1 MEFINLTPHV
11 VTVYAIAACIEQPGG
26 RGYTLME
33 GATPLAVFQPSGTV
47 ARAAQRQERLPSVEC
62 GDVSIPVCNMIYGE
76 PVGLP
81 SGFSADKGYIVSALT
96 ANAAKATGRC
106 TSDLFVVQG
115 VVRDS
120 NGAVIGCTGFAKV

>member
-11 VTVYAIAACIEQPGG
+11 VTVYAIDDCTELPGG
-26 RGYTLME
+26 RGYTIRKC
-33 GATPLAVFQPSGTV
+33 ATPRTIFHPSGTV
-47 ARAAQRQERLPSVEC
+47 ARATQRQEWMPPVERD
-62 GDVSIPVCNMIYGE
+62 GVSIPVFNMTYGE

-81 SGFSADKGYIVSALT
+81 SDFSADRGYIVSALT

-115 VVRDS
+115 VVRDN